1 MDDSKVNETASAN
14 DSTNRTVRLMQ
25 LVPRHRPFI
34 VVWMAVLISIAGIG
48 MVSPL
53 LPKFAED
60 MGATGTWLGLIFSG
74 YAFTQVPLMPVVGR
88 LSDRFGKKLFLSVGL
103 LIYVMAA
110 AGYLWAPGYRELFMF
125 RLVSGAGA
133 AMVIPT
139 AYAYIGDLTPRGREG
154 RYMGVFNIAMVA
166 GYGIGPTLG
175 GLVYDSYGMHAT
187 FASMCI
193 MSGVGFLVV
202 LLFLPRGTPPPRVSP
217 AEKSSFS
224 FTPLLKDST
233 MRAIIIYMLVWGL
246 AYGAVATFL
255 PLFMTEVRGASLAQV
270 GIVLSVR
277 SVLNGTLNYPYG
289 WLADRVNR
297 VVLVTFGLAMMAA
310 GVCLIPW
317 VGGFVGVL
325 ILFTA
330 MGIVETVAMPAGNAI
345 TVDTGRR
352 LCMGSVLSLFTMAT
366 SSAVVVGA
374 MAGAA
379 IESSVGITWVFPA
392 AAGAVAVGAVGF
404 NLLMRRAGRHR

>member
-1 MDDSKVNETASAN
+1 VSEPASTGDSAGRVAQLTGFLGR
-14 DSTNRTVRLMQ
+14 NRAFV
-25 LVPRHRPFI
+25 
-34 VVWMAVLISIAGIG
+34 VVWLAVLISIAGIG

-103 LIYVMAA
+103 LLYVVAA
-110 AGYLWAPGYRELFMF
+110 AGYLWAPGYHELFIF

-139 AYAYIGDLTPRGREG
+139 AYAYIGDLTPQGREG
-154 RYMGVFNIAMVA
+154 RYMGIFNIAMVA
-166 GYGIGPTLG
+166 GYGVGPMLG
-175 GLVYDSYGMHAT
+175 GLVYDSYGMHAA

-193 MSGVGFLVV
+193 MSGAGFLVV
-202 LLFLPRGTPPPRVSP
+202 LLFLPGGTPRARP
-217 AEKSSFS
+217 APVEEPSFS
-224 FTPLLKDST
+224 FTPLFKDST
-233 MRAIIIYMLVWGL
+233 MRAIIIYMLAWGL

-255 PLFMTEVRGASLAQV
+255 PLFMTEVRGTSLAQV

-277 SVLNGTLNYPYG
+277 SVLNGMLNYPYG
-289 WLADRVNR
+289 WLADRLNR
-297 VVLVTFGLAMMAA
+297 AFLVTVGLAMMAA

-317 VGGFVGVL
+317 VGGFVGIL
-325 ILFTA
+325 ILFAA

-352 LCMGSVLSLFTMAT
+352 LGMGSVMSLFNMAN
-366 SSAVVVGA
+366 SSAVIVGA
-374 MAGAA
+374 MVGAT

-392 AAGAVAVGAVGF
+392 AAGAVAVGAVAF
-404 NLLMRRAGRHR
+404 NLFMRRAKRRC

>member
-1 MDDSKVNETASAN
+1 
-14 DSTNRTVRLMQ
+14 MQ
-25 LVPRHRPFI
+25 FIPRHRPFI
-34 VVWMAVLISIAGIG
+34 VVWLAVLISIAGIG

-103 LIYVMAA
+103 LMYVMAA
-110 AGYLWAPGYRELFMF
+110 AGYLWAPGYRELFIF
-125 RLVSGAGA
+125 RLVSGVGA

-154 RYMGVFNIAMVA
+154 RYMGIFNIAMVA
-166 GYGIGPTLG
+166 GYGVGPTLG

-187 FASMCI
+187 FISMCI

-202 LLFLPRGTPPPRVSP
+202 LLFLPRGTPPARPSAV
-217 AEKSSFS
+217 EESSFS

-233 MRAIIIYMLVWGL
+233 MRAIVVYMLVWGL
-246 AYGAVATFL
+246 AYGAVYTFL
-255 PLFMTEVRGASLAQV
+255 PIFMTELRGASLAQV

-289 WLADRVNR
+289 WLADRMNR
-297 VVLVTFGLAMMAA
+297 VFLVTMGLAMMAA
-310 GVCLIPW
+310 GVCLVPW
-317 VGGFVGVL
+317 VGGFVGIL
-325 ILFTA
+325 ILFA
-330 MGIVETVAMPAGNAI
+330 AIGVFETIAMPTGNAI
-345 TVDTGRR
+345 TVETGRK
-352 LCMGSVLSLFTMAT
+352 LGMGSVTSLFNMAN
-366 SSAVVVGA
+366 SSAVIVGA
-374 MAGAA
+374 MAGAT

-392 AAGAVAVGAVGF
+392 AAGSVVLGAVAF
-404 NLLMRRAGRHR
+404 NLFMRRAAQRR

>member
-1 MDDSKVNETASAN
+1 MSEPASTSDSGSRAA
-14 DSTNRTVRLMQ
+14 RLTQ
-25 LVPRHRPFI
+25 FLGRNRPFV
-34 VVWMAVLISIAGIG
+34 VVWLAVLISIAGIG

-60 MGATGTWLGLIFSG
+60 MGASGAWLGLIFSG

-88 LSDRFGKKLFLSVGL
+88 LSDRYGKKLFLVVGL
-103 LIYVMAA
+103 LLYVVAA
-110 AGYLWAPGYRELFMF
+110 AGYLWAPGYQWLFLF

-139 AYAYIGDLTPRGREG
+139 AYAYIGDLTPQGREG

-166 GYGIGPTLG
+166 GYGVGPTLG
-175 GLVYDSYGMHAT
+175 GLVYDSYGMHAA

-202 LLFLPRGTPPPRVSP
+202 LFLLPGRKAPARVSSAEEP
-217 AEKSSFS
+217 ALGFG
-224 FTPLLKDST
+224 PLFKDPT
-233 MRAIIIYMLVWGL
+233 MRAIMIYMLVWGL
-246 AYGAVATFL
+246 AYGAVYTFL
-255 PLFMTEVRGASLAQV
+255 PVFLTEVRGATLAQV

-289 WLADRVNR
+289 WLADRLNR
-297 VVLVTFGLAMMAA
+297 VFLVTVGLAMMAA

-325 ILFTA
+325 ILFAA
-330 MGIVETVAMPAGNAI
+330 MGILETIAMPAGNAI

-352 LCMGSVLSLFTMAT
+352 LGH
-366 SSAVVVGA
+366 
-374 MAGAA
+374 
-379 IESSVGITWVFPA
+379 GI
-392 AAGAVAVGAVGF
+392 GDVAVQHGQ
-404 NLLMRRAGRHR
+404 LLGGDSGGHGWGGHRGVRWHYLGLPRCSGNRRCGCGGIQPVDAPGKAA